1 LISENPYKSV
11 FIRVLFLYYFLLIV
25 PKWHF
30 LTITIRDYLCFKNHY
45 LNVYRICPISP
56 GWRSTFIQRDCG
68 LLRET

>member
-30 LTITIRDYLCFKNHY
+30 LTITFN
-45 LNVYRICPISP
+45 NSTRINTDNTDQHRLKIL
-56 GWRSTFIQRDCG
+56 IN
-68 LLRET
+68 